1 MRSLKIFLKTV
12 AATVC
17 CLLFFLSAYLGI
29 VKVYE
34 AMQSRLFSDE
44 RAAVIIGEDYI
55 KFFDIELHF

>member
-17 CLLFFLSAYLGI
+17 CLLFFLSAYLGV

-55 KFFDIELHF
+55 KFLDIELHF

>member
-17 CLLFFLSAYLGI
+17 CLIFFLSAYLGVI
-29 VKVYE
+29 KVYE
-34 AMQSRLFSDE
+34 AMHTRLFSDE

-55 KFFDIELHF
+55 KFFDIELYF